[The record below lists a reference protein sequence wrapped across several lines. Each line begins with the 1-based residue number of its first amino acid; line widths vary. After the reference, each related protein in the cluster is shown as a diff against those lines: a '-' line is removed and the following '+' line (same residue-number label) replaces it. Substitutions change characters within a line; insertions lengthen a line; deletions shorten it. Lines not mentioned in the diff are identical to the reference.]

1 MTEQG
6 QKKRLIH
13 YWHFV
18 VDISTRFYSN
28 MEIVK
33 YAYRATDDGARKDD
47 NQSITDTALSIWR
60 LWNTRTEKRERE
72 WQWNKRRHWLIE
84 IVKYAYRKDGVEW
97 PTRQQ
102 GKRVINRLL
111 TLRCRRQHPVLQQSR
126 TGKRESERLTAMEQG
141 KAMIILDYWHCSTLT
156 CWQGHSIIHDGMGPL

>member
-1 MTEQG
+1 MYYWHFVFDVNTRYYSNVEIVKYAYREEREWAMTEWRKREWLMDYCRRQHPVLQQYG
-6 QKKRLIH
+6 DCEIRVQRRWWVTDDGARTKKKRLIH

-72 WQWNKRRHWLIE
+72 WQWNKRRH
-84 IVKYAYRKDGVEW
+84 
-97 PTRQQ
+97 
-102 GKRVINRLL
+102 
-111 TLRCRRQHPVLQQSR
+111 
-126 TGKRESERLTAMEQG
+126 
-141 KAMIILDYWHCSTLT
+141 
-156 CWQGHSIIHDGMGPL
+156 